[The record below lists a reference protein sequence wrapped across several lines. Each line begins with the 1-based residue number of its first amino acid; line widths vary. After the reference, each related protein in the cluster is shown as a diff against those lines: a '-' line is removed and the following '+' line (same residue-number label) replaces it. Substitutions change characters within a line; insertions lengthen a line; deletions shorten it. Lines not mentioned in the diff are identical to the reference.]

1 VGEIDNLIQ
10 PCRIQGKKGS
20 LLPEK
25 FFHLGYAQEMKTMP
39 AILGI
44 GKLFWVFVLIP
55 HLAIWSISGEKSCN
69 EQLYVRRHSKYSVS
83 VGEPFELRC
92 PVIYCTY
99 RPNVTWC
106 KFEGKSCLSLG
117 DRLQGHAHWEE
128 EKNTSTFILHFNQV
142 LSKRFQNNSEH
153 PVINTTR
160 AMEPPSKEE
169 MVDRRWILY
178 SLLPLGALSLLSTCV
193 CLFCCLRRHQA
204 EQKKPSD
211 SAGREINLPFRH
223 EQSEVGMRQNSQTL
237 PSETGIY
244 DNDPWCRVQEESRVY
259 SNLHLEENKQSIVY
273 ASLNHSIIEMNAR
286 QARNAKEAPTEYAA
300 ICVRS

>member
-1 VGEIDNLIQ
+1 
-10 PCRIQGKKGS
+10 
-20 LLPEK
+20 
-25 FFHLGYAQEMKTMP
+25 MKTMP

-44 GKLFWVFVLIP
+44 RKLFWGFVLIP
-55 HLAIWSISGEKSCN
+55 HLAIWSIKGEKPCN
-69 EQLYVRRHSKYSVS
+69 EQLYVRRYSKYSVS

-106 KFEGKSCLSLG
+106 KFEGKSCLSPG
-117 DRLQGHAHWEE
+117 DRLQGHTHWEE

-142 LSKRFQNNSEH
+142 LASDNGSYRCSANFSSGLMESHSITISVTERIQNNSEH

-160 AMEPPSKEE
+160 ATEAPSKEE

-178 SLLPLGALSLLSTCV
+178 SLLPLSALPLLSTCV

-211 SAGREINLPFRH
+211 SAGREINLVDFPQPFRH
-223 EQSEVGMRQNSQTL
+223 EQSEVGIMQNSQTL

-244 DNDPWCRVQEESRVY
+244 DNDPWFRVQEESGVY
-259 SNLHLEENKQSIVY
+259 SNLLLEENKQGIVY
-273 ASLNHSIIEMNAR
+273 ASLNHSIIEMNPR
-286 QARNAKEAPTEYAA
+286 QARNVKEAPTEYAA